1 MMRAWSGP
9 ALAAIGAVVL
19 AAVEFLPATAQS
31 TLTWWIATSALA
43 PVRVLPL
50 LGLGVALVL
59 VDFYL
64 CAVSLLLFGCGIA
77 VGLVTQDYFVAALAA
92 LPQAASHD
100 FLTGPVS
107 CLAVGLAL
115 AAGARVR
122 RGLLPVAAAIAGA
135 MLVFA
140 IHVTDPSLH
149 DWRFPL
155 AGITIALWIVAA
167 ITLIVRAFR
176 RDWFVIPGRIL
187 GSWLIAVGLL
197 YGGASL
203 MPRRS
208 LPPPPPAPTAP
219 QASPPGFEREIPGII
234 APEEGPTPGVPPD
247 SLRR

>member
-1 MMRAWSGP
+1 MLKAWGGP
-9 ALAAIGAVVL
+9 ALAATGAVVL

-31 TLTWWIATSALA
+31 TLAWWIATSALA

-50 LGLGVALVL
+50 LGLGVALAL

-64 CAVSLLLFGCGIA
+64 CAGSLLLFGCGIS
-77 VGLVTQDYFVAALAA
+77 VGFITQDRFVAALAA

-107 CLAVGLAL
+107 CLAIGLAL
-115 AAGARVR
+115 AAGARMCR
-122 RGLLPVAAAIAGA
+122 WLLPFAALIAGA

-140 IHVTDPSLH
+140 IRVTDPSLH

-155 AGITIALWIVAA
+155 AGITIAMWIVAA

-187 GSWLIAVGLL
+187 GSWLITIGLL

-203 MPRRS
+203 IPRRS
-208 LPPPPPAPTAP
+208 LPPPPPATP
-219 QASPPGFEREIPGII
+219 QAAPPGFEREIPGIV
-234 APEEGPTPGVPPD
+234 APEQGPTPGVPPD
-247 SLRR
+247 SLRQ

>member
-1 MMRAWSGP
+1 MLKAWGGP

-19 AAVEFLPATAQS
+19 AAVEFLPASAQS
-31 TLTWWIATSALA
+31 TLAWWIATSALA

-50 LGLGVALVL
+50 LGLGVALAL

-77 VGLVTQDYFVAALAA
+77 IGLVTQDRFVAALAA

-100 FLTGPVS
+100 FLTGPIS
-107 CLAVGLAL
+107 CLAIGLAL
-115 AAGARVR
+115 AAGYGLR
-122 RGLLPVAAAIAGA
+122 RWLLPIAALIAGA

-140 IHVTDPSLH
+140 IRVTDPSLH
-149 DWRFPL
+149 NWRIPL

-176 RDWFVIPGRIL
+176 RDWFTIPARIV
-187 GSWLIAVGLL
+187 GSWLIAIGLL

-208 LPPPPPAPTAP
+208 VQPPPPPPATP
-219 QASPPGFEREIPGII
+219 QAAPPGFEREIPGII
-234 APEEGPTPGVPPD
+234 APEQGPTPGVPPD
-247 SLRR
+247 TLRR

>member
-1 MMRAWSGP
+1 MLKAWGGP

-31 TLTWWIATSALA
+31 TLAWWIATSALA

-50 LGLGVALVL
+50 LGLGVALAL
-59 VDFYL
+59 VDLYL
-64 CAVSLLLFGCGIA
+64 CAVSLVLFGCGIIA
-77 VGLVTQDYFVAALAA
+77 GFITQDRFVAALAA
-92 LPQAASHD
+92 VPQAASHD

-115 AAGARVR
+115 AAGARLR

-155 AGITIALWIVAA
+155 AGIAIALWIVVA
-167 ITLIVRAFR
+167 ITFMVRAFR
-176 RDWFVIPGRIL
+176 RDWFTIPGRIL

-203 MPRRS
+203 VPRRN
-208 LPPPPPAPTAP
+208 LPTSPAATPQTA
-219 QASPPGFEREIPGII
+219 PPGFEREIPGLV
-234 APEEGPTPGVPPD
+234 APEQGPTPGVPPD
-247 SLRR
+247 TLRR